1 MGVMIDIVFSR
12 WRVLILL
19 LLFIFIRDLL
29 LCYRLVGCRQRVG
42 ILLRRWL
49 VRLESLSHVEL

>member
-29 LCYRLVGCRQRVG
+29 LCCRLVGCRQRVG

-49 VRLESLSHVEL
+49 VRLESVSHVEL